1 MAGVPGA
8 RRSVS
13 SIEMSPRSAGPR
25 RSKSVESYLRQTRVG
40 AALALLALAAA
51 IASEQFA
58 EHLWVRHPLLA
69 GLASSAIVVMLS
81 VAVVNE
87 VLEIGRRRRWRVL
100 AQYVMLELVRDARMV
115 WTAVVELVGL
125 MPADA
130 NPSAAIDAAALVVRD
145 TPRLAKAVHGLLIDA
160 DRRRVLRD
168 QVARV
173 VVHNDEVLGRWAAV
187 MLNADAYAEVVDRHV
202 ELASGLAWLGSL
214 LDQSSEPSDG
224 DQLRWHR
231 ARSNPAVQIT
241 GGMDDDRLAQRIVAI
256 TQLAEQLD
264 RGTLDLAVKIVP
276 VAWWEARLGTTAH
289 AGDDVP
295 RSERSLA
302 GQPAQG
308 PVWGAEQEFAEE

>member
-1 MAGVPGA
+1 
-8 RRSVS
+8 
-13 SIEMSPRSAGPR
+13 MSPRSSGPR
-25 RSKSVESYLRQTRVG
+25 RSESVESYLRQTRAG

-87 VLEIGRRRRWRVL
+87 ALEIRRRRRWSVL

-115 WTAVVELVGL
+115 WTAVVELAGL

-130 NPSAAIDAAALVVRD
+130 NPPAAIDAAALVVRD
-145 TPRLAKAVHGLLIDA
+145 TPRLTKAVHGLLADA
-160 DRRRVLRD
+160 DQRRVLRD
-168 QVARV
+168 HVARL

-187 MLNADAYAEVVDRHV
+187 MLNVDAYAEVVDRHV
-202 ELASGLAWLGSL
+202 ELAGSLAWLGSL
-214 LDQSSEPSDG
+214 LDRSEPSDG

-241 GGMDDDRLAQRIVAI
+241 GDMDDDRLAQRLVAI

-276 VAWWEARLGTTAH
+276 VAWWEARLGTAAH
-289 AGDDVP
+289 VGDDIP
-295 RSERSLA
+295 EA
-302 GQPAQG
+302 NGQGQLSPTQG
-308 PVWGAEQEFAEE
+308 RV

>member
-1 MAGVPGA
+1 
-8 RRSVS
+8 
-13 SIEMSPRSAGPR
+13 MSPRSSGPR
-25 RSKSVESYLRQTRVG
+25 HSGSVESYLRQTRAG

-51 IASEQFA
+51 VASEQFA

-87 VLEIGRRRRWRVL
+87 ALEIRGRRRWSVL

-115 WTAVVELVGL
+115 WTAVVELAGL

-130 NPSAAIDAAALVVRD
+130 HPPAAVDAAASMVRD
-145 TPRLAKAVHGLLIDA
+145 TPRLTRAIHDLLADA

-168 QVARV
+168 HVARL

-187 MLNADAYAEVVDRHV
+187 MLGTDLYAEVVDRHV
-202 ELASGLAWLGSL
+202 ELAGSLAWLGSL
-214 LDQSSEPSDG
+214 LDQSEPSEG
-224 DQLRWHR
+224 EELRWHR

-241 GGMDDDRLAQRIVAI
+241 GNMDDDQLTQRLVAI

-289 AGDDVP
+289 VGDDAP
-295 RSERSLA
+295 EAKLNLA
-302 GQPAQG
+302 TTST
-308 PVWGAEQEFAEE
+308 

>member
-1 MAGVPGA
+1 MSL
-8 RRSVS
+8 RSS
-13 SIEMSPRSAGPR
+13 GPR
-25 RSKSVESYLRQTRVG
+25 RSESVESYLRQTRIG

-87 VLEIGRRRRWRVL
+87 ALEIRRRRRWRVL

-115 WTAVVELVGL
+115 WTAVVELAGL

-130 NPSAAIDAAALVVRD
+130 SPPAAIDAAALVVRD
-145 TPRLAKAVHGLLIDA
+145 TSRLTKAVHDLLADA
-160 DRRRVLRD
+160 DRRRALRD
-168 QVARV
+168 HVVRL

-187 MLNADAYAEVVDRHV
+187 MLNNDAYTEVVDRHV
-202 ELASGLAWLGSL
+202 ELAGSLAWLGSL
-214 LDQSSEPSDG
+214 LDRSEPSDE
-224 DQLRWHR
+224 DQLRRHR

-241 GGMDDDRLAQRIVAI
+241 GDMDNDRLAQRLVAI
-256 TQLAEQLD
+256 TRLAEQLD

-289 AGDDVP
+289 VGGDVP
-295 RSERSLA
+295 EASDIPSSVS
-302 GQPAQG
+302 G
-308 PVWGAEQEFAEE
+308 

>member
-1 MAGVPGA
+1 
-8 RRSVS
+8 
-13 SIEMSPRSAGPR
+13 MSPRSSGPR
-25 RSKSVESYLRQTRVG
+25 RSESVESYLRQTRAG
-40 AALALLALAAA
+40 AVLALLALAAA

-87 VLEIGRRRRWRVL
+87 ALEIRGRRRWRVL

-115 WTAVVELVGL
+115 WTAVVELAGL

-130 NPSAAIDAAALVVRD
+130 NNPPAAIDAAALVVRD
-145 TPRLAKAVHGLLIDA
+145 TSRLTKAVHGLLADA
-160 DRRRVLRD
+160 DRRRALRD
-168 QVARV
+168 QVVRL

-202 ELASGLAWLGSL
+202 ELAGSLAWLGSL
-214 LDQSSEPSDG
+214 LDQSEPSDE

-241 GGMDDDRLAQRIVAI
+241 GDMDDGRLAQRIVAI

-276 VAWWEARLGTTAH
+276 VAWWEARLGTTARV
-289 AGDDVP
+289 DDEVP
-295 RSERSLA
+295 EA
-302 GQPAQG
+302 DGHGQLSAARG
-308 PVWGAEQEFAEE
+308 PV

>member
-1 MAGVPGA
+1 
-8 RRSVS
+8 
-13 SIEMSPRSAGPR
+13 MSPRLSGPR
-25 RSKSVESYLRQTRVG
+25 RSESVESYLRQTRAA
-40 AALALLALAAA
+40 AALALLALAAG

-58 EHLWVRHPLLA
+58 ERLWVRHPLLA

-87 VLEIGRRRRWRVL
+87 ALEVRKRRRWSVV

-115 WTAVVELVGL
+115 WVGIVELTGL

-130 NPSAAIDAAALVVRD
+130 NQLAAIDAAACVVRD
-145 TPRLAKAVHGLLIDA
+145 TPRLTKAVHSLLTDA

-168 QVARV
+168 HVARL

-202 ELASGLAWLGSL
+202 ELAGSLAWLGSL
-214 LDQSSEPSDG
+214 LDQSGSSDG
-224 DQLRWHR
+224 NQLRRHR
-231 ARSNPAVQIT
+231 ARSNAAVQIT
-241 GGMDDDRLAQRIVAI
+241 GDMDDDRLAQRIVAI

-264 RGTLDLAVKIVP
+264 RGTLDLALKLVP

-289 AGDDVP
+289 VGDDV
-295 RSERSLA
+295 A
-302 GQPAQG
+302 GANGRGQLSPARG
-308 PVWGAEQEFAEE
+308 RV

>member
-1 MAGVPGA
+1 
-8 RRSVS
+8 
-13 SIEMSPRSAGPR
+13 MSPRSSGPR
-25 RSKSVESYLRQTRVG
+25 RSRSVESYLRQTRTG
-40 AALALLALAAA
+40 AVLALLALAGA
-51 IASEQFA
+51 IASEQFGERTWA
-58 EHLWVRHPLLA
+58 HHPLLA
-69 GLASSAIVVMLS
+69 GLVSSAIVVMLS
-81 VAVVNE
+81 AAIVNE
-87 VLEIGRRRRWRVL
+87 VLEIRRRRRWSVL

-115 WTAVVELVGL
+115 WTGVVQLAGL

-130 NPSAAIDAAALVVRD
+130 NPPAAIDAAALVVRD
-145 TPRLAKAVHGLLIDA
+145 TPRLTKAVLGLVADA

-168 QVARV
+168 HVARL

-202 ELASGLAWLGSL
+202 ELAGSLAWLGSL
-214 LDQSSEPSDG
+214 LDQSKPSDG

-241 GGMDDDRLAQRIVAI
+241 GDMGDERLAQRLAAI

-289 AGDDVP
+289 VGDDITEANGRRP
-295 RSERSLA
+295 ISST
-302 GQPAQG
+302 QG
-308 PVWGAEQEFAEE
+308 RV

>member
-1 MAGVPGA
+1 MSL
-8 RRSVS
+8 RSS
-13 SIEMSPRSAGPR
+13 GPR
-25 RSKSVESYLRQTRVG
+25 RSESVESYLRQTRVG
-40 AALALLALAAA
+40 AAVALLALAAA
-51 IASEQFA
+51 IGSEQFA

-87 VLEIGRRRRWRVL
+87 VLEIRGRRRWSVL

-115 WTAVVELVGL
+115 WTAVVELAGL
-125 MPADA
+125 MPAHA
-130 NPSAAIDAAALVVRD
+130 NPPAAIDAAALVVRD
-145 TPRLAKAVHGLLIDA
+145 TPRLATAVHGLLSDA

-168 QVARV
+168 RVARV

-214 LDQSSEPSDG
+214 LDQSAPGDDD

-241 GGMDDDRLAQRIVAI
+241 GEMDDDRLVPRIVAI

-289 AGDDVP
+289 VGD
-295 RSERSLA
+295 
-302 GQPAQG
+302 
-308 PVWGAEQEFAEE
+308 GARAEFEAS

>member
-1 MAGVPGA
+1 MSS
-8 RRSVS
+8 RSS
-13 SIEMSPRSAGPR
+13 GPR
-25 RSKSVESYLRQTRVG
+25 RSESVESYLRQTRAG
-40 AALALLALAAA
+40 AAVALLALAAA

-115 WTAVVELVGL
+115 WTVVLELAGL

-130 NPSAAIDAAALVVRD
+130 KAPAIDAAALVVRD
-145 TPRLAKAVHGLLIDA
+145 TPRLTKAVHGLLVDA

-214 LDQSSEPSDG
+214 LDQSQSSDE
-224 DQLRWHR
+224 DQLRRHR

-241 GGMDDDRLAQRIVAI
+241 GGMDDDRLAQRLVAI

-264 RGTLDLAVKIVP
+264 RGTLDLAVKLVP

-289 AGDDVP
+289 VSDGVP
-295 RSERSLA
+295 EANGR
-302 GQPAQG
+302 G
-308 PVWGAEQEFAEE
+308 PVRPTQGRV

>member
-1 MAGVPGA
+1 ML
-8 RRSVS
+8 RRSS
-13 SIEMSPRSAGPR
+13 GPR
-25 RSKSVESYLRQTRVG
+25 RSESVESYLRQTRVG
-40 AALALLALAAA
+40 AALALLALAAT

-69 GLASSAIVVMLS
+69 GLVSSAIVVMLS

-87 VLEIGRRRRWRVL
+87 ALEIRRRRRWSVL

-115 WTAVVELVGL
+115 WTAVVELAGL

-130 NPSAAIDAAALVVRD
+130 NPPAAIDAAALVVRD
-145 TPRLAKAVHGLLIDA
+145 TPRLTKAVHGMVADA

-168 QVARV
+168 HVARL

-187 MLNADAYAEVVDRHV
+187 MLGAEAYAEVVDRHV
-202 ELASGLAWLGSL
+202 ELAGSLAWLGSL
-214 LDQSSEPSDG
+214 LDQSEPSDG
-224 DQLRWHR
+224 EQLRWHR

-241 GGMDDDRLAQRIVAI
+241 GVMDDDRLAQRIAAI

-264 RGTLDLAVKIVP
+264 SGTLDLAVKIVP

-289 AGDDVP
+289 VGDV
-295 RSERSLA
+295 LA
-302 GQPAQG
+302 AADDRR
-308 PVWGAEQEFAEE
+308 PVSPTQ

>member
-1 MAGVPGA
+1 
-8 RRSVS
+8 
-13 SIEMSPRSAGPR
+13 MSPRSSGPR
-25 RSKSVESYLRQTRVG
+25 RSESVESYIRQTRAG

-58 EHLWVRHPLLA
+58 KHLWVRHPLLA

-87 VLEIGRRRRWRVL
+87 VLEIRRRRRWRVL

-115 WTAVVELVGL
+115 WTAVVELAGL
-125 MPADA
+125 MPAA
-130 NPSAAIDAAALVVRD
+130 NTPAAIDAAALVVRD
-145 TPRLAKAVHGLLIDA
+145 APRLTEAVHGLLIDT
-160 DRRRVLRD
+160 DRRRVLHD

-202 ELASGLAWLGSL
+202 ELASSLAWLGSL
-214 LDQSSEPSDG
+214 LHQSSEPSDG
-224 DQLRWHR
+224 EELHWRR

-241 GGMDDDRLAQRIVAI
+241 GDMDDDRLAQRIVAI

-264 RGTLDLAVKIVP
+264 RGTLDLAVKTVP

-289 AGDDVP
+289 ADDDVAEANG
-295 RSERSLA
+295 R
-302 GQPAQG
+302 G
-308 PVWGAEQEFAEE
+308 PVGPTRGRV

>member
-1 MAGVPGA
+1 
-8 RRSVS
+8 
-13 SIEMSPRSAGPR
+13 MSPRSSGPR
-25 RSKSVESYLRQTRVG
+25 RSKSAESYLRQTRGG

-58 EHLWVRHPLLA
+58 KHLWVRHPLLA

-87 VLEIGRRRRWRVL
+87 ALEIRRRRRWRVL

-115 WTAVVELVGL
+115 WTAVVELAGL

-130 NPSAAIDAAALVVRD
+130 NPPAAIDAAARVVRD
-145 TPRLAKAVHGLLIDA
+145 TPRLTKAVHGLVADA

-168 QVARV
+168 HVARL

-187 MLNADAYAEVVDRHV
+187 MLNAEAYAEVVDRHV
-202 ELASGLAWLGSL
+202 ELAGSLAWLGSL
-214 LDQSSEPSDG
+214 LDQSEPRDG

-241 GGMDDDRLAQRIVAI
+241 GDMDNDRLAQRLVAI

-264 RGTLDLAVKIVP
+264 RGTLDFAVKIVP
-276 VAWWEARLGTTAH
+276 VAWWEARLGTTSH
-289 AGDDVP
+289 AGDGVHGSLDDVIDTVADNV
-295 RSERSLA
+295 RLA
-302 GQPAQG
+302 
-308 PVWGAEQEFAEE
+308 